1 LVEAFSRMRKLW
13 LALVACAAVVS
24 AHAADPFRVVFSQ
37 VSEGSNVLV
46 SVSVS
51 IPSGHHV
58 YADQVEASLEGAGP
72 LGQVGGDRPVTIR
85 DTLTD
90 SERPAFSRD
99 VVLIYNAGVP
109 VPGRAVVKF
118 SYQGCNEQECFFPK
132 TLYFKLKTAGLDRAE
147 TMAKGNGELVPE
159 RPLAWLGMT
168 HSPVISARAS
178 GYMGASDF
186 LAFLDRAEGKDVS
199 GMGGRP
205 TWASRIKA
213 GFLLFGINPVEFL
226 KVHGV
231 WWTVLVIILG
241 GLLLN
246 LTPCV
251 LPMIPINLAILG
263 VGTQNSTR
271 ARGLLLGSCYGLGI
285 ALVYGALGLV
295 VVLTGS
301 QFGALNSMPWFNV
314 VIGVIFVALAL
325 AMFDVFAIDFTR
337 FQPVDAGR
345 GSQGRGR
352 VATAFAMGG
361 VAALLAGA
369 CVAPVVIAVLLL
381 SGNLY
386 SHGVGIGLALPFILG
401 VGMALPWPLAGAG
414 LTFLPK
420 PGTWMTWIKTGFG
433 VFILLFAVYYFSL
446 AYQGWRGAP
455 VSQKAGMGMY
465 EITASNHASWAGIL
479 RESSESGK
487 PVLVDFWAT
496 WCKNCEAMELTTF
509 KDAEVKERLSHYLV
523 VKFQAEKPEDPA
535 TRKVLE
541 SFEIKGLP
549 TYVVL
554 KPTRKAA
561 QP

>member
-1 LVEAFSRMRKLW
+1 MKTLLIG
-13 LALVACAAVVS
+13 LVAWVGAVS
-24 AHAADPFRVVFSQ
+24 SFAADPFRIVFSE
-37 VSEGSNVLV
+37 STEGSNVLV

-51 IPSGHHV
+51 VPPGHHV
-58 YADQVEASLEGAGP
+58 YADQVEASLEGGGRLP
-72 LGQVGGDRPVTIR
+72 QVGGDQPALFR
-85 DTLTD
+85 DSLTD
-90 SERPAFSRD
+90 SKRPAFSRD

-109 VPGRAVVKF
+109 DPGRSVVKF
-118 SYQGCNEQECFFPK
+118 SYQGCTEKECFFPK
-132 TLYFKLKTAGLDRAE
+132 TLVYTLKTAGLEQGVAMEKGDGEHVADRSPDWIG
-147 TMAKGNGELVPE
+147 KS
-159 RPLAWLGMT
+159 
-168 HSPVISARAS
+168 HSSVISARAS
-178 GYMGASDF
+178 GYMGVSDF

-199 GMGGRP
+199 GMGGRG

-263 VGTQNSTR
+263 VGAQNSTR

-285 ALVYGALGLV
+285 ALVYGVLGLV

-301 QFGALNSMPWFNV
+301 QFGALNSMPWFNG
-314 VIGVIFVALAL
+314 VIGVIFVVLAL
-325 AMFDVFAIDFTR
+325 AMFDVFTIDFTR
-337 FQPVDAGR
+337 FQSVGTGAG
-345 GSQGRGR
+345 SPNQGR
-352 VATAFAMGG
+352 VATAFVMGG

-386 SHGVGIGLALPFILG
+386 SHGAGIGLALPFILG

-420 PGTWMTWIKTGFG
+420 PGAWMTWIKRGFG

-446 AYQGWRGAP
+446 AYQGWRGAG
-455 VSQKAGMGMY
+455 VSRQATMGTY
-465 EITASNHASWAGIL
+465 DITASDHDRWAAIL
-479 RESSESGK
+479 RESAGTGK
-487 PVLVDFWAT
+487 PVLMDFWAT
-496 WCKNCEAMELTTF
+496 WCKNCEVMELTTF
-509 KDAEVKERLSHYLV
+509 KDAKVKERLSHYLV
-523 VKFQAEKPEDPA
+523 VKFQAEKPADPA
-535 TRKVLE
+535 TREALE
-541 SFEIKGLP
+541 SFGVKGLP
-549 TYVVL
+549 SYVVL
-554 KPTRKAA
+554 KPRPEVTG
-561 QP
+561 P

>member
-1 LVEAFSRMRKLW
+1 MRTLLIGLMAW
-13 LALVACAAVVS
+13 AGVASVF
-24 AHAADPFRVVFSQ
+24 AADPFTVVFSQ
-37 VSEGSNVLV
+37 AAEGSNILV

-51 IPSGHHV
+51 VPPGHHV
-58 YADQVEASLEGAGP
+58 YADQVEASLEEGGR
-72 LGQVGGDRPVTIR
+72 LLQVGGDRPVTIH
-85 DTLTD
+85 DSQTD

-99 VVLIYNAGVP
+99 VILIYNAGVP
-109 VPGRAVVKF
+109 DPGRSVMKF

-132 TLYFKLKTAGLDRAE
+132 TLVYKLQTVGLDQPVPL
-147 TMAKGNGELVPE
+147 AKGDGDAVSDRAPG
-159 RPLAWLGMT
+159 WIGMA

-186 LAFLDRAEGKDVS
+186 LAFLDRAEGKDGSRV
-199 GMGGRP
+199 GGRP

-231 WWTVLVIILG
+231 WWTILLIILG
-241 GLLLN
+241 GLMLN

-263 VGTQNSTR
+263 VGAQNSTR
-271 ARGLLLGSCYGLGI
+271 ARGLLLGSCYGLAI

-301 QFGALNSMPWFNV
+301 QFGALNSMPWFNG
-314 VIGVIFVALAL
+314 VIGLIFVALAL
-325 AMFDVFAIDFTR
+325 AMFDVFTIDFTR
-337 FQPVDAGR
+337 FQSVGAGT
-345 GSQGRGR
+345 GSPSQGR
-352 VATAFAMGG
+352 VATAFIMGG

-386 SHGVGIGLALPFILG
+386 SHGAGIGLALPFILG

-414 LTFLPK
+414 LAFLPK
-420 PGTWMTWIKTGFG
+420 PGNWMTWIKKGFG
-433 VFILLFAVYYFSL
+433 VFILLFAGYYFSL

-455 VSQKAGMGMY
+455 VSQQAAGVGVY
-465 EITASNHASWAGIL
+465 EITASDRGRWTDIL
-479 RESSESGK
+479 RESAGSGK
-487 PVLVDFWAT
+487 PVLIDFWAT

-509 KDAEVKERLSHYLV
+509 KDAGVKERLSHYLV
-523 VKFQAEKPEDPA
+523 VKFQAEKSTDSE
-535 TRKVLE
+535 TREALE
-541 SFEIKGLP
+541 AFGIKGLP

-554 KPTRKAA
+554 KPRPEGTG
-561 QP
+561 P

>member
-1 LVEAFSRMRKLW
+1 MRKL
-13 LALVACAAVVS
+13 LIGLVAWAGAASVF
-24 AHAADPFRVVFSQ
+24 AADPFKIVFSQ
-37 VSEGSNVLV
+37 TAEGSNILV

-51 IPSGHHV
+51 VPQGHHV
-58 YADQVEASLEGAGP
+58 YADQVEASLEGGGRLP
-72 LGQVGGDRPVTIR
+72 QVGGDRPVTLR
-85 DTLTD
+85 DSLTD

-99 VVLIYNAGVP
+99 VILIYNAGVP
-109 VPGRAVVKF
+109 DPGHSVVKF

-132 TLYFKLKTAGLDRAE
+132 TLVYKLQTVGLDPAAAM
-147 TMAKGNGELVPE
+147 TKGNAGHVAE
-159 RPLAWLGMT
+159 RPSAWIGMT
-168 HSPVISARAS
+168 GTPVISARAS
-178 GYMGASDF
+178 GYMSASDF
-186 LAFLDRAEGKDVS
+186 LAFLDRAEGKDIS
-199 GMGGRP
+199 GIPGRP

-213 GFLLFGINPVEFL
+213 GFLLFGINPVEFMTI
-226 KVHGV
+226 HGV
-231 WWTVLVIILG
+231 WWTVLVIIMG

-263 VGTQNSTR
+263 VGAQNSTR

-295 VVLTGS
+295 VVLTGA

-314 VIGVIFVALAL
+314 VIGVIFVTLAL
-325 AMFDVFAIDFTR
+325 AMFDVFSIDFTR
-337 FQPVDAGR
+337 FQTVGTGAGSP
-345 GSQGRGR
+345 GQGR
-352 VATAFAMGG
+352 VTAAFIMGG

-386 SHGVGIGLALPFILG
+386 SHGAGIGLALPFILG

-420 PGTWMTWIKTGFG
+420 PGSWMTWIKMGFG

-446 AYQGWRGAP
+446 AYQGWRGAR
-455 VSQKAGMGMY
+455 VSQKAGMSAH
-465 EITASNHASWAGIL
+465 EITASDRGQWVDIL
-479 RESSESGK
+479 RESERSGK

-509 KDAEVKERLSHYLV
+509 KDAKVNERLSHYLV
-523 VKFQAEKPEDPA
+523 VKFQAEKSTDSA
-535 TRKVLE
+535 TREALE
-541 SFEIKGLP
+541 AFGVKGLP

-554 KPTRKAA
+554 KPIPKGTG
-561 QP
+561 P